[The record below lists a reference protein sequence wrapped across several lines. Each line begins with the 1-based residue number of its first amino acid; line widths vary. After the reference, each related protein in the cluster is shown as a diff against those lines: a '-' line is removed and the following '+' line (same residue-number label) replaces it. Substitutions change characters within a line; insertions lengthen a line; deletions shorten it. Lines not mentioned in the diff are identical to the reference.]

1 MSMYPDI
8 GGNASAPNAP
18 GFNLNF
24 DEKQPPYAPY
34 QPPPPYSGPG
44 YPGVPMPQAQP
55 QPQPPTIVIQQ
66 PDRRQEGP
74 TVVIDKFPSKSI
86 NIKCMFCHEDI
97 KTRIE
102 ARSNICTYLLCTF
115 LCFIG

>member
-1 MSMYPDI
+1 MYPDI

-66 PDRRQEGP
+66 PDRRQGLFRLKLISL
-74 TVVIDKFPSKSI
+74 VLNFVCFNSI
-86 NIKCMFCHEDI
+86 HRYQN
-97 KTRIE
+97 R
-102 ARSNICTYLLCTF
+102 RSNC
-115 LCFIG
+115 GH